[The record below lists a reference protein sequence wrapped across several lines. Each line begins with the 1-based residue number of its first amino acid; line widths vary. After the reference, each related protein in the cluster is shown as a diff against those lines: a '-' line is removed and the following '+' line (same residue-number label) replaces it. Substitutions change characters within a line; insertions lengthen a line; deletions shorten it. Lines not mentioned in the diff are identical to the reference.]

1 MATYLKLTNKTN
13 HFLKTLPPF
22 DPSQL
27 TIEAVR
33 AEADVELSKS
43 IPRPEYDIEQM
54 SVISAHGMVKVHI
67 YRPSGSHDT
76 VLPAVVYIHGGGWAL
91 ETKGSY
97 SYVCAKLAGQAEC
110 AVIFVHYSLA
120 PEARFPTAIEECYA
134 VLNWATNPNNA
145 GFLKIDPT
153 CVALAGDSAGGNLAI
168 AVALLAKQRNLE
180 NAIKYQVL
188 FYPVTDATFN
198 TSSYYEFS
206 TDFCL
211 TRKHMQFF
219 WDQYVPDQADRDN
232 ILACPMRASK
242 EELSGLP
249 PALIISAEAD
259 VLRDDAENFA
269 RKLMDAN
276 VVVTTT
282 RVLGVLHGFVANPE
296 LFCDETLFA
305 LDLAIAGL
313 RRTFAANKQ

>member
-1 MATYLKLTNKTN
+1 
-13 HFLKTLPPF
+13 
-22 DPSQL
+22 
-27 TIEAVR
+27 
-33 AEADVELSKS
+33 
-43 IPRPEYDIEQM
+43 M
-54 SVISAHGMVKVHI
+54 SVISTSGMVNVHI

-76 VLPAVVYIHGGGWAL
+76 VLPAVLYIHGGGWAT

-134 VLNWATNPNNA
+134 VLNWATNPNNS

-153 CVALAGDSAGGNLAI
+153 CVAIAGDSAGANLAI
-168 AVALLAKQRNLE
+168 AVSCKLIHVYSQAMILTVTFFLVLAKQRNLE
-180 NAIKYQVL
+180 NSIKYQVL
-188 FYPVTDATFN
+188 FYPITDVTFN
-198 TSSYYEFS
+198 TSSYYEFG
-206 TDFCL
+206 TDFAL
-211 TRKHMQFF
+211 TRKHMEFF
-219 WDQYVPDQADRDN
+219 WDQYAPNQVDRDN
-232 ILACPMRASK
+232 ILACPMKASK

-249 PALIISAEAD
+249 PALIVSAEAD

-276 VVVTTT
+276 VPVSTT
-282 RVLGVLHGFVANPE
+282 RILGVLHGFIGNPQ

>member
-13 HFLKTLPPF
+13 HFLQSLPKF

-27 TIEAVR
+27 TIEAIR
-33 AEADVELSKS
+33 AKPDVELSKS
-43 IPRPEYDIEQM
+43 IPRPEFDIEQM
-54 SVISAHGMVKVHI
+54 SVISAFGMVNVHI
-67 YRPSGSHDT
+67 YRPAGSHDT
-76 VLPAVVYIHGGGWAL
+76 VLPAVVYMHGGGWAT

-145 GFLKIDPT
+145 SFLKIDPT
-153 CVALAGDSAGGNLAI
+153 CVAVAGDSAGANLAI
-168 AVALLAKQRNLE
+168 AVSLLAKQRNLE
-180 NAIKYQVL
+180 NAIKYQIL
-188 FYPVTDATFN
+188 FYPITDVTFN
-198 TSSYYEFS
+198 TSSYYEFG
-206 TDFCL
+206 TDFAL
-211 TRKHMQFF
+211 TKKHMEFF
-219 WDQYVPDQADRDN
+219 WDQYAPDPKDRSN
-232 ILACPMRASK
+232 ILACPMKASK

-249 PALIISAEAD
+249 PALIVSAEAD

-276 VVVTTT
+276 VPVSTT
-282 RVLGVLHGFVANPE
+282 RILGVLHGFIGNPQ

-305 LDLAIAGL
+305 LDLAIAAL